1 MFVAL
6 PLSLSLS
13 LLCFFFLAHCSR
25 VTFFAV
31 CSSLPIPFPFSPRR
45 GSVGVE
51 SAALESG
58 GSAWSLTRLFAVCDF
73 HDGFDSRYSE
83 VG

>member
-13 LLCFFFLAHCSR
+13 PLLLLSGPLFTRHL
-25 VTFFAV
+25 FFAV
-31 CSSLPIPFPFSPRR
+31 CSSLPALFLSPPVAAQ
-45 GSVGVE
+45 SE

-73 HDGFDSRYSE
+73 HDGFDSRYSG

>member
-13 LLCFFFLAHCSR
+13 PLLLLSGPLFTRHLFLLF
-25 VTFFAV
+25 VLP
-31 CSSLPIPFPFSPRR
+31 SLALFLSPPVAAQ
-45 GSVGVE
+45 SE

-73 HDGFDSRYSE
+73 HDGFDSRFSE